1 LKFLIDERVHSSEIN
16 GKLSAGTNVCI
27 IVTSLSRV
35 FESFTH
41 FWESQKSIPD
51 DAGIGAMHI
60 AVTDAHVCY
69 FETVSCTRTLEE
81 RSWEV

>member
-1 LKFLIDERVHSSEIN
+1 
-16 GKLSAGTNVCI
+16 
-27 IVTSLSRV
+27 V
-35 FESFTH
+35 FEWFAH

-60 AVTDAHVCY
+60 VATDARVCH

-81 RSWEV
+81 IGWKV